1 MSKPFSPAPLTSPV
15 ITKDN
20 SVFMFFRNLNDH
32 LYNATSTKSVI
43 DIPTNNQLNYSTN
56 GTMITFNYNGQ
67 GGLTMNLPAPPKYN
81 SFVNVSDGSNI
92 MINAGDKTIT
102 IPTYKSIVIIQG
114 HYLS

>member
-32 LYNATSTKSVI
+32 LY
-43 DIPTNNQLNYSTN
+43 NQLNYSTN